1 MSARPLISDIFV
13 ETASSGIAAR
23 IARSLPG
30 ASFELEALVRI
41 VGIIET
47 TSIPSAAVSCSGR
60 SRLLINPEFVQR
72 WCQQD
77 EHLFLLIMH
86 EMWHVLLGHTTLYP
100 RTTIRHNIAFD
111 AVINAGLA
119 RQHPE
124 PQYRGFFE
132 EINSPDE
139 FPQLLLRPPRNW
151 PHSPEY
157 KVKGPRGTRDVL
169 RRLYPPADAQSVLM
183 PTYEEVLALLDD
195 VLDDNQVNL
204 LGDHRAE
211 GQSADPMNDPAFGDA
226 VRRIVESWP
235 PPPVPMRG
243 RDAGGQAV
251 NTWVQPIVV
260 ASNVR
265 REFTKALEK
274 VLRPDAA
281 GARSDA
287 VEQRAVQVGPGPL
300 PNEFDRAQHAKRR
313 LGQQLVLPNQRL
325 ILPMRS
331 AQPPMRALVYLDVS
345 GSMSQILPYL
355 TDLLLPTTRRG
366 LTRLLQFSTVVQ
378 DLPLEE
384 LASGKITTSVGTSI
398 DCVLA
403 DMLTRPERR
412 VLLLTDGYVG
422 KPNSDL
428 LEQVKNAHFEIVT
441 VLPVGGWRPDLTPY
455 TEIVEL
461 PRLGGEGDLW

>member
-1 MSARPLISDIFV
+1 MSTRPLISDIFI

-30 ASFELEALVRI
+30 ASFELEALVRL
-41 VGIIET
+41 VGVVET

-111 AVINAGLA
+111 AIINAGLA

-169 RRLYPPADAQSVLM
+169 RRLYPPADTQSVLM
-183 PTYEEVLALLDD
+183 PTYEEVLALLDN

-235 PPPVPMRG
+235 PPPVPMHG

-251 NTWVQPIVV
+251 NTWVHPVVV

-274 VLRPDAA
+274 VLRPDAD

-345 GSMSQILPYL
+345 GSMSHLLPHL

-366 LTRLLQFSTVVQ
+366 LTQLRQFSTVVQ
-378 DLPLEE
+378 DLPLED

-428 LEQVKNAHFEIVT
+428 LEQVKNAYFEIVT
-441 VLPVGGWRPDLTPY
+441 VLPVGGWRADLTPY

-461 PRLGGEGDLW
+461 PHLGVEGDL

>member
-1 MSARPLISDIFV
+1 MSARPLISDIFI

-169 RRLYPPADAQSVLM
+169 RRLYPPADTQSVLM

-204 LGDHRAE
+204 LGDHRPE
-211 GQSADPMNDPAFGDA
+211 GESADPMNDPAFGDA
-226 VRRIVESWP
+226 VRRIVEIWP

-366 LTRLLQFSTVVQ
+366 LTRLRQFSTVVQ

-428 LEQVKNAHFEIVT
+428 FEQVKNAHFEIVT

>member
-1 MSARPLISDIFV
+1 MRARHMLTGAFT

-30 ASFELEALVRI
+30 ASFELEALVRL

-60 SRLLINPEFVQR
+60 SRLLVNPEFVQR

-77 EHLFLLIMH
+77 EHLFLLVMH

-111 AVINAGLA
+111 AIINAGLA

-151 PHSPEY
+151 PHDPEY
-157 KVKGPRGTRDVL
+157 QVKGPRGTRDVL
-169 RRLYPPADAQSVLM
+169 RRLYPPADKQSVLM

-195 VLDDNQVNL
+195 VLDDNHVKL
-204 LGDHRAE
+204 LGDHRPE
-211 GQSADPMNDPAFGDA
+211 GESADPMNDPAFAGA

-235 PPPVPMRG
+235 PPPVLMRG
-243 RDAGGQAV
+243 RDAGGQV
-251 NTWVQPIVV
+251 INTWVQPVVV
-260 ASNVR
+260 ATDVR
-265 REFTKALEK
+265 REFMKALEK
-274 VLRPDAA
+274 VLRPATD

-325 ILPMRS
+325 VLPVRN

-345 GSMSQILPYL
+345 GSMSHLLPHL
-355 TDLLLPTTRRG
+355 TDLLMPTTRRG
-366 LTRLLQFSTVVQ
+366 LTQLRQFSTVVQ
-378 DLPLEE
+378 ALPLED
-384 LASGKITTSVGTSI
+384 LASGKIATSGGTGI

-422 KPNSDL
+422 EPNTYL
-428 LEQVKNAHFEIVT
+428 LEQVKDARFEIVT
-441 VLPVGGWRPDLTPY
+441 VLPAGGWRTDLTPY

-461 PRLGGEGDLW
+461 PHLGVEGDSW